1 MIRKDLVR
9 AQEIKESRLKDSVT
23 AAFEWELPAELSS
36 YAVKYFE
43 RFVPQKGIERYP
55 DRESNSDKFYCQ
67 TKAT

>member
-1 MIRKDLVR
+1 VGITCR
-9 AQEIKESRLKDSVT
+9 AVKL
-23 AAFEWELPAELSS
+23 ELSS